1 MLSCR
6 LLRLHLRFACMCSS
20 GLGALTCPFC
30 TKFFRSIDLRFTTSP
45 AIATYT
51 LLAVRASNFVLVI
64 GLMFN
69 KFVAVETFIRLD
81 SYKIRS
87 IRVVGNVKLA
97 FGSFFY

>member
-1 MLSCR
+1 
-6 LLRLHLRFACMCSS
+6 MCSS
-20 GLGALTCPFC
+20 GLEAPYFPFS
-30 TKFFRSIDLRFTTSP
+30 TKYFRSIDLRFTTTP

-69 KFVAVETFIRLD
+69 KFVAVETFIRLG

-87 IRVVGNVKLA
+87 IRVVGKVKLA
-97 FGSFFY
+97 FGYFFY